1 MLFQITS
8 IKPLRQA
15 ALALGL
21 CVTAAT
27 FAPASQAAEPSMQ
40 QDKAVPGWYMGMP
53 IILNAITPK
62 SYGGAAP
69 NAPVPGVTKMNVYLT
84 APVQDDVAFAEDRW
98 IPLPSGKRFLPAHQD
113 TLAQFPT
120 KARPFNA
127 MGKFVV
133 MGPKGN
139 AENVKVRDKDFPA
152 NASESFSGAPLAYEI
167 KIGPMWVKLNS
178 HVVID
183 YGVKAGLL
191 KVVPFEYGGLMWAT
205 LFDEPPFEALP
216 TYVAQSA
223 SKSKKAAPAKQ

>member
-1 MLFQITS
+1 MTPYRYASLW
-8 IKPLRQA
+8 
-15 ALALGL
+15 LGL
-21 CVTAAT
+21 WVAAAT
-27 FAPASQAAEPSMQ
+27 VAQVGHAADAAMP

-62 SYGGAAP
+62 NYGGAAP

-84 APVQDDVAFAEDRW
+84 GPVRDDVAFAEDRW
-98 IPLPSGKRFLPAHQD
+98 IPLPTGKRFLPAHQD

-127 MGKFVV
+127 MGNFVV

-139 AENVKVRDKDFPA
+139 AENVKLRDKDFPA
-152 NASESFSGAPLAYEI
+152 NASESFPGAPLAYEI

-178 HVVID
+178 HIVIE

-216 TYVAQSA
+216 TYVAKSA
-223 SKSKKAAPAKQ
+223 AEPKKMAPIKH